1 MFIFKLIREIRL
13 WRKVK
18 AVLEENIAALN
29 DNGFRVD
36 WVGRA
41 YTVIN
46 LPEEVANHNETV
58 QEGYVL
64 QKLRD
69 YDELF
74 LKIGISDVVVPEMER
89 IDEPGVAAFLL
100 ILAPTRRYLNLGRIL
115 LSLLSAVLGL
125 FLIRVIY
132 KLVIKYNSPI
142 LEFLNN
148 VKEIIF

>member
-18 AVLEENIAALN
+18 KVLEENTDSLN
-29 DNGFRVD
+29 ESGFRVD

-74 LKIGISDVVVPEMER
+74 LKLGVSDVLIPEMER
-89 IDEPGVAAFLL
+89 IDEPGAAAFLL
-100 ILAPTRRYLNLGRIL
+100 ILAPARRYLNLGRIL
-115 LSLLSAVLGL
+115 LSLLSAVLGI
-125 FLIRVIY
+125 FAIRVIF
-132 KLVIKYNSPI
+132 KLISKYNVPI
-142 LEFLNN
+142 AEFFNN
-148 VKEIIF
+148 AKEIIF

>member
-18 AVLEENIAALN
+18 AVLEENIDALN

-74 LKIGISDVVVPEMER
+74 LKIGISDVIVPEM
-89 IDEPGVAAFLL
+89 
-100 ILAPTRRYLNLGRIL
+100 
-115 LSLLSAVLGL
+115 
-125 FLIRVIY
+125 
-132 KLVIKYNSPI
+132 
-142 LEFLNN
+142 
-148 VKEIIF
+148 